1 MNAVHF
7 WRMSK
12 PVNDSRSVYQR
23 SLKPRPRIEF
33 SSEYF
38 FRPLAHLVVQMLLPL
53 KVQPTY
59 LVVFHTC
66 LGVLCGILIAR
77 GELILPAILIQV
89 KTILDNA
96 DGQLARAS
104 NMISEIGRYLDTEG
118 DTVVNAAL
126 FTGLGILTGA
136 WFLAILAFITFTLLL
151 SFDFNWEYLYRL
163 ERHEPFRAS
172 PDTSRENQTVLR
184 FLEGV
189 YAGFFKPQD
198 LAIRRFSE
206 SRFETVYSA
215 YPNQDARAAARL
227 EYHEADSL
235 LVLANLEL
243 STQLAVLGLCLVFG
257 VPELFLWFV
266 MLCGLT
272 VVILQVRR
280 EARARAVLQG
290 RNPSMFF

>member
-1 MNAVHF
+1 
-7 WRMSK
+7 MSQ
-12 PVNDSRSVYQR
+12 PANDSKSVYRR
-23 SLKPRPRIEF
+23 SLKARPRVEF

-38 FRPLAHLVVQMLLPL
+38 FRPIAHLVVQILLPL
-53 KVQPTY
+53 KVQPTW

-66 LGVLCGILIAR
+66 LGVACGVLIAK

-89 KTILDNA
+89 KTVLDNA

-104 NMISEIGRYLDTEG
+104 GLTSEIGRYLDTEG

-163 ERHEPFRAS
+163 ERNEPFRAS
-172 PDTSRENQTVLR
+172 PDTSKENQGVLR

-189 YAGFFKPQD
+189 YARFFKPQD
-198 LAIRRFSE
+198 SGIRHLSE
-206 SRFETVYSA
+206 SRFETVYRA
-215 YPNQDARAAARL
+215 NPNADARAAARL
-227 EYHEADSL
+227 AYHEADSL
-235 LVLANLEL
+235 LILANLEL

-257 VPELFLWFV
+257 MPELFLWFV
-266 MLCGLT
+266 LLCGLT
-272 VVILQVRR
+272 VVILQIRR
-280 EARARAVLQG
+280 EARVRAVLMG
-290 RNPSMFF
+290 SGKNKIF

>member
-1 MNAVHF
+1 MQYNLIPMNQPA
-7 WRMSK
+7 
-12 PVNDSRSVYQR
+12 NDSKSVYQR

-38 FRPLAHLVVQMLLPL
+38 FRPIAHLVVQLLLPL
-53 KVQPTY
+53 KVQPTW

-66 LGVLCGILIAR
+66 LGVFCGFLIAR
-77 GELILPAILIQV
+77 GELLLPAILIQI
-89 KTILDNA
+89 KTVLDNA

-104 NMISEIGRYLDTEG
+104 GMISEIGRYLDTEG

-126 FTGLGILTGA
+126 FAGLGAITGA
-136 WFLAILAFITFTLLL
+136 WLMAILAFFTFTLLL

-163 ERHEPFRAS
+163 ERNEPFRAS
-172 PDTSRENQTVLR
+172 PDTSQENQSILK
-184 FLEGV
+184 FLERV

-198 LAIRRFSE
+198 LAIRSFSE
-206 SRFETVYSA
+206 SRFEAVYRQ
-215 YPNQDARAAARL
+215 YPRTDLRSIARI

-243 STQLAVLGLCLVFG
+243 STQLAVLGLCLVLG
-257 VPELFLWFV
+257 VPKLFLWFV
-266 MLCGLT
+266 LLCGLT
-272 VVILQVRR
+272 VVVLQVRR

-290 RNPSMFF
+290 KHPSIFF